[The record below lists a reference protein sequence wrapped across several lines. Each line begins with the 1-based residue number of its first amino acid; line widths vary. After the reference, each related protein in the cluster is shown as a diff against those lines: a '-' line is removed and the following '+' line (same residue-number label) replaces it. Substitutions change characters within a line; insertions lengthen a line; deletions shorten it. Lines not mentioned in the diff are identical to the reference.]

1 VDQLAAGRRSG
12 RSVGEVTEV
21 PRPDTGIRIPDDLSG
36 ITAEQYRASM
46 RHYPS
51 GVTIVTLGSAA
62 GPVGFT
68 ATSFASLSL
77 DPPLVS
83 FNISHTS
90 SSLEALTAAE
100 SVVIHFLGEHQRHLA
115 QRFARTAAHR
125 FNDPALWSALDTG
138 EPVLHGTPL
147 WLRTTVEQL
156 IPIGDHTFVVG
167 RVVRVHDDTGD
178 EASAAPLLYYNGRY
192 YRPTL
197 LADDVD

>member
-1 VDQLAAGRRSG
+1 M
-12 RSVGEVTEV
+12 TEA

-51 GVTIVTLGSAA
+51 GVTIVTLESAT

-83 FNISHTS
+83 FNISDTS
-90 SSLEALTAAE
+90 SSLAALTAAD

-125 FNDPALWSALDTG
+125 FSDPALWSALDTG

-167 RVVRVHDDTGD
+167 RVVRVHDDTD
-178 EASAAPLLYYNGRY
+178 EDETSAAPLLYYNGRY
-192 YRPTL
+192 YRPTP
-197 LADDVD
+197 LADDTD